1 MTISRK
7 TKSDTKLKPDKFI
20 LFFAIFMSIFG
31 AIMIY
36 DASVFKA
43 SSIFNDQFYFLKFQ
57 LLWIAIGIVP
67 TILIYYWDYRKI
79 LKLSLP
85 LLIGII
91 ILLVLVLFLGE
102 EINGSRR
109 WFAIG
114 PLPTIQ
120 PAEFAKL
127 FIIIYLASWLSKQ
140 DYRYEKISSLLQS
153 QFVKNL
159 LGFVFILGIVA
170 ILIVLEPDLGT
181 AMIICMTSFAMF
193 LMAGED
199 KLHTFGSLAVL
210 LMFLPVAV
218 LAGILEPY
226 RLERIKTF
234 LNLIITG
241 EVTDPKGSGYQ
252 IQQILIG
259 IGSGSL
265 FGKGFGQSR
274 QRFGYLVENTAFT
287 DSIYAVILEELGLVG
302 GAVIIVAWILFL
314 WRGLKIALNA
324 PDKQGQ
330 LLAAGITVWLVLQAL
345 INMAANVG
353 LIPLTGIPS
362 PFLTYGG
369 SNTIVTLFGIGIL
382 LNISKYSQKT
392 DAR

>member
-193 LMAGED
+193 LMAGEE

-210 LMFLPVAV
+210 LMILPVAI

-234 LNLIITG
+234 LHLIITG

>member
-1 MTISRK
+1 
-7 TKSDTKLKPDKFI
+7 
-20 LFFAIFMSIFG
+20 
-31 AIMIY
+31 MIY

-91 ILLVLVLFLGE
+91 VLLVLVLFLGE